1 MTITMTPS
9 AAEQIKQSVAKFGG
23 FGLKIGVKRVGC
35 NGLAYTYDMAK
46 DVGPTDQL
54 VELDDAKL
62 VVAGEAVQ
70 YMAGSQL
77 DYVREGFK
85 QMFTV
90 TNPNVKSM
98 CGCGESFNVD

>member
-1 MTITMTPS
+1 MAIKMTAS
-9 AAEQIKQSVAKFGG
+9 AAEQIKHSVAKFGG
-23 FGLKIGVKRVGC
+23 MGLKLGVKKVGC
-35 NGLAYTYDMAK
+35 NGYAYTYDMAK

-62 VVAGEAVQ
+62 VVSGEAVA
-70 YMAGSQL
+70 YLVGSEL

-98 CGCGESFNVD
+98 CGCGESFNVE